1 MLEKKIKYTDYRGN
15 EREEEYFFNLTKAE
29 CLKLETSID
38 GGLST
43 LLTRLSTEQ
52 NVPKIIEIFDDIICK
67 SYGEISNDGKR
78 FIKETDAGVPLYKA
92 FKETEAYSQLFV
104 ELLGDPEKQIAFING
119 IIPNKEEANK

>member
-104 ELLGDPEKQIAFING
+104 ELLADPDKQIAFING

>member
-104 ELLGDPEKQIAFING
+104 ELLADPEKQIAFING
-119 IIPNKEEANK
+119 IIPNKEEVNK

>member
-104 ELLGDPEKQIAFING
+104 ELLADPEKQIAFING

>member
-15 EREEEYFFNLTKAE
+15 EREEEHFFNLTKAE

-43 LLTRLSTEQ
+43 LLNRLSTEQ

>member
-43 LLTRLSTEQ
+43 LLNRLSTEQ